1 MPMYTL
7 GMNMEYQLRK
17 AVKAS
22 GVKQNKVADMAGLAP
37 SQMSFFMNGHRSLSM
52 ASASKLAT
60 ALGYELRK
68 KRPRKVR

>member
-7 GMNMEYQLRK
+7 GMDMEYQLRK

-22 GVKQNKVADMAGLAP
+22 GVEQNKVADMAGLAP
-37 SQMSFFMNGHRSLSM
+37 SQMSFFMNGHRSLSL

>member
-17 AVKAS
+17 AVKTS
-22 GVKQNKVADMAGLAP
+22 GVEQNKVADMAGLAP
-37 SQMSFFMNGHRSLSM
+37 SQMSYFMNGHRSLSL